1 MRLPAAPVTPTVIFD
16 LDGTL
21 VHTVPDIADA
31 IDIALAPYGTGRTSI
46 GEAASMM
53 GDGLSEFFWK
63 AMISKRLQ
71 LPAAEAEAARRT
83 FIDVY
88 RRSPARLSYI
98 YSGVRPLLEELRA
111 RGVRTAVC
119 TNKVEHI
126 GADILKRFDL
136 SRYFDAVVGSGD
148 DRPMK
153 PDPRPIFE
161 AVARAGGRIER
172 ALLVGDTSADYGAA
186 IAARIPLVLTD
197 YGYSHFPISA
207 LTYGTVVDNPMSLH
221 DAVMDFVGSE
231 VFTGPDAD
239 LPQSV
244 AAYATKK

>member
-1 MRLPAAPVTPTVIFD
+1 MRLPAAAVTPTVVFD

-31 IDIALAPYGTGRTSI
+31 LDIALAPYGAAPTGI

-53 GDGLSEFFWK
+53 GDGLSELFWK
-63 AMISKRLQ
+63 ALVSKRLQ

-83 FIDVY
+83 FIEVY

-98 YSGVRPLLEELRA
+98 YSGVRPLLEELRV

-119 TNKVEHI
+119 SNKIERI
-126 GADILKRFDL
+126 CIDILERFDL
-136 SRYFDAVVGSGD
+136 SHYFDAVVGSGD

-161 AVARAGGRIER
+161 AVARAGGRIDR
-172 ALLVGDTSADYGAA
+172 ALLVGDTGADYGAA
-186 IAARIPLVLTD
+186 IAARIPLVLID
-197 YGYSHFPISA
+197 YGYSQFPISA

-221 DAVMDFVGSE
+221 DAVMGFVGSE
-231 VFTGPDAD
+231 VFTGP
-239 LPQSV
+239 
-244 AAYATKK
+244 YATLPHPWPHTG